1 MISVIPDFKFKIF
14 IKKRSR
20 DQLYFFLNIK
30 AGGAIH

>member
-14 IKKRSR
+14 IKKKIAW
-20 DQLYFFLNIK
+20 LVFLNIK